1 MSAKRPKAFQTR
13 LGLLVLFFVA
23 WSCLIVFRLVDLQIV
38 RYPEMRERARR
49 QQTRVFEISPK
60 RGTIYD
66 RRNRELAVS
75 IKVES
80 VFAVPLEI
88 SDKPRT
94 ASLLATTLGLDPGK
108 VRRRLEGAR
117 TFCWIKRKVDF
128 PQVQKVRELG
138 LPGIYFETE
147 NKRFYPKRELAAHVL
162 GYVGMDNEGLAGLEH
177 LYERDVRG
185 TPGRILLHT
194 DARRRYFSS
203 VERPPTAGADL
214 VLTLDESIQYLVE
227 QELQAQVEKSRAR
240 GGAAIVMNPSTGA
253 ILAMANVPTFNPNH
267 YGRYSESAWR
277 NQAILNIYEPGSTFK
292 VFTAAAAL
300 EEGLT
305 TPEEQI
311 HCMNGGIVI
320 GKHRIRDHKP
330 FGWLSVREVIARSSN
345 VGVIQLGFRIGKQR
359 LERYLRHY
367 GFGRPTQVDLPGEA
381 RGLLRSASDWHTVD
395 LGTIS
400 MGQGIGV
407 TPLQMIT
414 AAGMI
419 ANGGTW
425 IPPRVVE
432 RVRSDQVSRSP
443 SGSQAGG
450 RRVLRRGTAETI
462 KEMMSLVVAEG
473 TGRRARL
480 RGFSAAG
487 KTGTAQKVDESGR
500 YSHTRFIASFVG
512 FAPVDNPALSIVVLI
527 DEPRGLYYGGQVA
540 APVFRNIAEKT
551 LNYLSVPPDQPQ
563 QEWRDDTR
571 IAELGAEKDSLEEP
585 LMDAVSLTPAALNG
599 DQAPGLAEAKVEAR
613 QDQDLWGYEDASID
627 GLAVVAVPNFMGKS
641 LRAVMTEGTR
651 ARLQVEARGAGLVVQ
666 QSPAPDSKVAPGS
679 TVRVQLNRKL

>member
-1 MSAKRPKAFQTR
+1 MSAKRPTVFRTR

-94 ASLLATTLGLDPGK
+94 ASLLSTALGLDPGK
-108 VRRRLEGAR
+108 VRRRLERSR

-128 PQVQKVRELG
+128 PQVQKVRELD

-194 DARRRYFSS
+194 DARKRYFSS

-227 QELQAQVEKSRAR
+227 RELQAQVEKSRAR

-305 TPEEQI
+305 SPEERI

-359 LERYLRHY
+359 LERYLRRY

-381 RGLLRSASDWHTVD
+381 RGLLRPASDWHTVD

-419 ANGGTW
+419 ANGGHW

-432 RVRSDQVSRSP
+432 GVRSDRVSRSP
-443 SGSQAGG
+443 SGSQPGG
-450 RRVLRRGTAETI
+450 GRVLRRETAETI

-487 KTGTAQKVDESGR
+487 KTGTAQKVDERGG

-540 APVFRNIAEKT
+540 APVFKNIAEKT
-551 LNYLSVPPDQPQ
+551 LNYLSVPPDQPR

-571 IAELGAEKDSLEEP
+571 VAELGAEENPLEEP
-585 LMDAVSLTPAALNG
+585 LMDAVPWTPATLNGEQALSLT
-599 DQAPGLAEAKVEAR
+599 EAKAESP
-613 QDQDLWGYEDASID
+613 QEQGLGGYEDAAID
-627 GLAVVAVPNFMGKS
+627 GLAMVAVPNFMGKS

-679 TVRVQLNRKL
+679 TVRVRLNRKL

>member
-1 MSAKRPKAFQTR
+1 MSAKRPKVFQTR

-88 SDKPRT
+88 TDKPGT
-94 ASLLATTLGLDPGK
+94 ADLLAAALGLSPGK
-108 VRRRLEGAR
+108 VRRRLEGSR
-117 TFCWIKRKVDF
+117 SFCWIKRKVDF
-128 PQVQKVRELG
+128 PQVQKVRELS

-185 TPGRILLHT
+185 TAGRILLHT
-194 DARRRYFSS
+194 DARKRYFSS
-203 VERPPTAGADL
+203 VERPPTAGSDL
-214 VLTLDESIQYLVE
+214 VLTMDESIQYLVE
-227 QELQAQVEKSRAR
+227 QELRAQVEKSRAV
-240 GGAAIVMNPSTGA
+240 GGTAIVMNPATGA
-253 ILAMANVPTFNPNH
+253 ILAMANLPTFNPNH

-277 NQAILNIYEPGSTFK
+277 NQAVLNIYEPGSTFK
-292 VFTAAAAL
+292 IFTAAVAL

-305 TPEEQI
+305 TPEEEI

-330 FGWLSVREVIARSSN
+330 FGWLSVRDVIARSSN
-345 VGVIQLGFRIGKQR
+345 VGIIQLGFRIGKER
-359 LERYLRHY
+359 LERYLRRY

-381 RGLLRSASDWHTVD
+381 RGLLRPASDWHMVE
-395 LGTIS
+395 LATIA

-407 TPLQMIT
+407 TPLQMIS
-414 AAGMI
+414 AAGVI
-419 ANGGTW
+419 ASGGYW
-425 IPPRVVE
+425 VPPRVVE
-432 RVRSDQVSRSP
+432 QIRSGADSRSP
-443 SGSQAGG
+443 SVSQGER
-450 RRVLRRGTAETI
+450 RRVLRKETAETI
-462 KEMMSLVVAEG
+462 KEMMSLVVSAG
-473 TGRRARL
+473 TGRAARL

-487 KTGTAQKVDESGR
+487 KTGTAQKVDERGR
-500 YSHTRFIASFVG
+500 YSHTRFVASFIG

-540 APVFRNIAEKT
+540 APVFKKIAEKT

-563 QEWRDDTR
+563 RESRDDTR
-571 IAELGAEKDSLEEP
+571 VAERGGEDLLKESLT
-585 LMDAVSLTPAALNG
+585 DAVSWTPTSLNG
-599 DQAPGLAEAKVEAR
+599 ERALGLSAATVNAR
-613 QDQDLWGYEDASID
+613 QEQDLGGYEDADID

-641 LRAVMTEGTR
+641 LRTVMAEGTR
-651 ARLQVEARGAGLVVQ
+651 ARLQVEAEGAGLVVG
-666 QSPAPDSKVAPGS
+666 QSPAPDSKVVPGS